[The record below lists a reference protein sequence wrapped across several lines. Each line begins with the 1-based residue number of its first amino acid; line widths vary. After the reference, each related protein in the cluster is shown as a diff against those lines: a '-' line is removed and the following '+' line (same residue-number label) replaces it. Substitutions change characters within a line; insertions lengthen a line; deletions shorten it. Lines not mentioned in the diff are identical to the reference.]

1 MPPVDNEQPV
11 DGAENHQRSRL
22 REQLSYMHRTG
33 PTRRWARWWRHRIN
47 TMRQHRRARWD
58 RPPEPH
64 DWRWG
69 IGLVGRGLVLA
80 GLAMLG
86 FVAYQLWG
94 TGLQTAAAQRTLDE
108 RFSALIA
115 ETPAVSIATTP
126 TTTAVVPTTT
136 IATMTSTTTIVDN
149 STTTTTTVAPATWPA
164 DAGISIGDPVARIEM
179 PALGTDHI
187 VVAGVGVDELQQGP
201 GHFPDTPLPGQLGN
215 AAIAGHR
222 TTYGQPF
229 HDVDRLAE
237 GDDIVITTPA
247 GRFVYVVTGTRIVEP
262 TDYYV
267 VATEDPTTAVL
278 TLTSCHPK
286 WSAAQRIIVSATL
299 DPTRSDTPTSPTGYA
314 TASHTTPATLP
325 AAEIST
331 TVATSDTTAASGS
344 AVPTPTTV
352 TPTTVAPATTAL
364 TTTAVVVPEQPLASD
379 AAFSRGW
386 FHDPDAIGSVAIWA
400 AVLIVIAV
408 AASRLNRRFR
418 TLAAGTLP
426 ALVPFAF
433 ALYRFYAELNRLL
446 PPNL

>member
-1 MPPVDNEQPV
+1 MPPIDNEQPV
-11 DGAENHQRSRL
+11 DGAGNHQRSRL

-47 TMRQHRRARWD
+47 TVRQHRRARWD

-69 IGLVGRGLVLA
+69 IGLLGRGLVLA

-86 FVAYQLWG
+86 FVVYQLWG
-94 TGLQTAAAQRTLDE
+94 TGLQTAAAQRDLDA

-115 ETPAVSIATTP
+115 ETPEVSIADP
-126 TTTAVVPTTT
+126 PATTAV
-136 IATMTSTTTIVDN
+136 ASTTTVATAASTTTVVEN
-149 STTTTTTVAPATWPA
+149 STTTTTVAPAVWPA
-164 DAGISIGDPVARIEM
+164 DAGIEIGDPIARIEM

-201 GHFPDTPLPGQLGN
+201 GHFPDTPLPGQFGN

-229 HDVDRLAE
+229 HDVDRLSE

-247 GRFVYVVTGTRIVEP
+247 GRFVYLVTGTRIVEP

-267 VATEDPTTAVL
+267 VATDDPTTAVL

-314 TASHTTPATLP
+314 AAPEAPPAALP
-325 AAEIST
+325 AADVST
-331 TVATSDTTAASGS
+331 TVAAIDTESDTTAASGS
-344 AVPTPTTV
+344 AAPTPTTV
-352 TPTTVAPATTAL
+352 TPTTT
-364 TTTAVVVPEQPLASD
+364 VVVPEQPLASD

-400 AVLIVIAV
+400 TVLIAIALV
-408 AASRLNRRFR
+408 ASRLNRRFR

-426 ALVPFAF
+426 ALIPFAF
-433 ALYRFYAELNRLL
+433 ALYRFYAEVNRLL

>member
-1 MPPVDNEQPV
+1 
-11 DGAENHQRSRL
+11 
-22 REQLSYMHRTG
+22 MHRTG

-47 TMRQHRRARWD
+47 TVRQHRRARWD

-69 IGLVGRGLVLA
+69 IGLLGRGLVLA

-86 FVAYQLWG
+86 FVVYQLWG
-94 TGLQTAAAQRTLDE
+94 TGLQTAAAQRDLDA

-115 ETPAVSIATTP
+115 ETPAVPIADTPSTTAVAP
-126 TTTAVVPTTT
+126 TTTV
-136 IATMTSTTTIVDN
+136 ATPASTTTVVEN
-149 STTTTTTVAPATWPA
+149 STTTTTAIAPTVWPA
-164 DAGISIGDPVARIEM
+164 DAGIEIGDPIARIEM

-201 GHFPDTPLPGQLGN
+201 GHFPDTPLPGQFGN

-247 GRFVYVVTGTRIVEP
+247 GRFVYLVTGIRIVEP

-267 VATEDPTTAVL
+267 VATDDPTTAVL

-314 TASHTTPATLP
+314 AEPEAPPAALP
-325 AAEIST
+325 AADVST
-331 TVATSDTTAASGS
+331 TVAAIDTESDTTAASGS
-344 AVPTPTTV
+344 AAPTPTTV
-352 TPTTVAPATTAL
+352 TPTTT
-364 TTTAVVVPEQPLASD
+364 VVVPEQPLASD

-400 AVLIVIAV
+400 TVLIAIALV
-408 AASRLNRRFR
+408 ASRLNRRFR

-426 ALVPFAF
+426 ALIPFAF
-433 ALYRFYAELNRLL
+433 ALYRFYAEVNRLL

>member
-1 MPPVDNEQPV
+1 MPPIDNEQPV
-11 DGAENHQRSRL
+11 DGAGNHQRSRL

-47 TMRQHRRARWD
+47 TVRQHRRARWD

-69 IGLVGRGLVLA
+69 IGLLGRGLVLA

-86 FVAYQLWG
+86 FVVYQLWG
-94 TGLQTAAAQRTLDE
+94 TGLQTAAAQRDLDA

-115 ETPAVSIATTP
+115 ETPAAPIADTPSTTAVAP
-126 TTTAVVPTTT
+126 TTTVANP
-136 IATMTSTTTIVDN
+136 ASTTTVVEN
-149 STTTTTTVAPATWPA
+149 STTTTTTIAPTVWPA
-164 DAGISIGDPVARIEM
+164 DAGIEIGDPIARIEM

-201 GHFPDTPLPGQLGN
+201 GHFPDTPLPGQFGN

-229 HDVDRLAE
+229 HDVDRLSE

-247 GRFVYVVTGTRIVEP
+247 GRFVYLVTGTRIVEP

-267 VATEDPTTAVL
+267 VATDDPTTAVL

-314 TASHTTPATLP
+314 AEPEAPPAALP
-325 AAEIST
+325 AADVST
-331 TVATSDTTAASGS
+331 TVAAIDTESDTTAASGS
-344 AVPTPTTV
+344 AAPTPTTV
-352 TPTTVAPATTAL
+352 TPTTT
-364 TTTAVVVPEQPLASD
+364 VVVPEQPLASD

-400 AVLIVIAV
+400 TVLIAIAV

-426 ALVPFAF
+426 ALIPFAF
-433 ALYRFYAELNRLL
+433 ALYRFYAEVNRLL

>member
-1 MPPVDNEQPV
+1 MPPVDNEHPV
-11 DGAENHQRSRL
+11 DGPENHQRSRL

-47 TMRQHRRARWD
+47 TARQHRRARWD

-69 IGLVGRGLVLA
+69 IGLLGRGLVVA

-94 TGLQTAAAQRTLDE
+94 TGLQTAAAQRDLDA

-115 ETPAVSIATTP
+115 ETPAMSIADTP
-126 TTTAVVPTTT
+126 TTTTAVSPTTT
-136 IATMTSTTTIVDN
+136 VASPASTTTVVEN
-149 STTTTTTVAPATWPA
+149 STTTTTTVAPAIWPA
-164 DAGISIGDPVARIEM
+164 DAGIAIGDPIARIEM
-179 PALGTDHI
+179 PAIGTDHI

-247 GRFVYVVTGTRIVEP
+247 GRFVYRVTGTGIVEP

-267 VATEDPTTAVL
+267 VATDDPTTAVL

-299 DPTRSDTPTSPTGYA
+299 DPTRSDTPSSPTGYA
-314 TASHTTPATLP
+314 AAPEATPAILT
-325 AAEIST
+325 AADITT
-331 TVATSDTTAASGS
+331 TVATTDAASETTAVSGA
-344 AVPTPTTV
+344 AVSTPTTITPTTV
-352 TPTTVAPATTAL
+352 TPATTAV
-364 TTTAVVVPEQPLASD
+364 TVPEQPLASD

-400 AVLIVIAV
+400 AVLIAIAV
-408 AASRLNRRFR
+408 VASRLNRRFR

-426 ALVPFAF
+426 ALIPFAF
-433 ALYRFYAELNRLL
+433 ALYRFYAEVNRLL